1 MTGAPGQGST
11 LPPPASRTP
20 GQARARRL
28 TRRELGDYG
37 ERLAARHLTSL
48 GCEVLARNWR
58 CAHGEIDIVALHAG
72 CLVVCEVKTRSGVG
86 YGEPVEAV
94 SPAKAARLR
103 RLLAAYL
110 AEHPHHGP
118 VRVDV
123 IGVLYAATGPARLR
137 HLVDVL
143 GW

>member
-1 MTGAPGQGST
+1 MTT
-11 LPPPASRTP
+11 
-20 GQARARRL
+20 RARL

-37 ERLAARHLTSL
+37 ERLAARHLSSL
-48 GCEVLARNWR
+48 GCVVVARNWR
-58 CAHGEIDIVALHAG
+58 CRHGEIDIVAVDAG
-72 CLVVCEVKTRSGVG
+72 CLVVCEVKTRSGLG
-86 YGEPVEAV
+86 FGEPVEAV

-110 AEHPHHGP
+110 AEHPHPGP

-123 IGVLYAATGPARLR
+123 IGVLHTGRAPARLR